1 MANARLQSPRDCL
14 ALMSSPTEF
23 AGSSVV
29 RTTSI
34 YPFHRRSPDCA
45 LAPITRERLVR
56 LLTSGRTLSQ
66 HSVRTGRGLFTFP
79 TSSYHRPRCC
89 GVGLSLMAFVI
100 PDATPGSGGMF
111 PPLVVRAGDLM
122 KGAE

>member
-1 MANARLQSPRDCL
+1 MQSTRGWVNH
-14 ALMSSPTEF
+14 ALITDPKFTSP
-23 AGSSVV
+23 
-29 RTTSI
+29 
-34 YPFHRRSPDCA
+34 
-45 LAPITRERLVR
+45 APITRERLVR

-89 GVGLSLMAFVI
+89 GVGLSLMVFVL
-100 PDATPGSGGMF
+100 PDATPGPGGIF